1 MNKTARLYL
10 LCLSTL
16 VLLVG
21 AVSVLDE
28 TSPRWLDRTLLG
40 VVLDAQQP
48 PAQAP
53 PQTPANQQPQA
64 PANQQPSVTF
74 RAETNFVEV
83 HAIVTDEKGAF
94 VKDLTQAD
102 FEVYEDGRLQAPT
115 VFSMVDLAI
124 ERPFTPVNAGAP
136 IEPDVRATTRTF
148 DGRIYIFLLDDLHT
162 YVTRTNNVRELVKRF
177 IDQYMATDDLAAVVF
192 TSGRQE
198 SGQELTNNRQLLK
211 AAVDRFQGQKLP
223 SAGAEKLAIHL
234 REAANETDP
243 DTGGSAPIRTVE
255 GLQRA
260 NSIRDPYDEQR
271 AFNARRSFDAIQN
284 VSQWLADVQGR
295 RKALLFFSEGFD
307 YDIYQ
312 PFFINRQSD
321 LIITEAREA
330 VAAAQRA
337 NVNVYGIDPRG
348 MSQFGEM
355 MEISS
360 RSDYPQLD
368 YGTFRGQLRELLLAQ
383 ESLISLSDETG
394 GIPIVNSGDLAGGL
408 ARIVLDNSRY
418 YLLGYYSDSTK
429 WSRNRFLKIE
439 VKVKRPG
446 LQIRSRKGYLPPDT
460 RAIARTAEADLKN
473 GTTPALRAALNKP
486 VPIGDLPFRA
496 FAGPLRAA
504 DNKGQVLVAVEIDGA
519 GLRYVE
525 KDGRFVESVE
535 VSIVAADQR
544 AKVQGGDRQTFNL
557 NLMPETRERVNRAGV
572 RLISQVALPPGR
584 YQIRIGAHEATGGA
598 VGTLPYDLEIPDY
611 AKTPFSLSGIF
622 LTSSSAGAY
631 ATGSTETDWN
641 GLLPSPPVATRVFSP
656 SDTITWFTEVYDNSS
671 DAAHGITFTS
681 TIQDAADG
689 RTIVQSRDTRVVQ
702 RRGQG
707 HGFTTDYPLRD
718 LKPGTYVLRVEAA
731 STLGGQMAQ
740 RDLLFE
746 VK

>member
-1 MNKTARLYL
+1 MPRFLF
-10 LCLSTL
+10 
-16 VLLVG
+16 VLLPAALFVVG
-21 AVSVLDE
+21 IGWSIDS
-28 TSPRWLDRTLLG
+28 TSQHWLDPLG
-40 VVLDAQQP
+40 TVLAAQQQPAQQQP
-48 PAQAP
+48 PAQTP
-53 PQTPANQQPQA
+53 PAD
-64 PANQQPSVTF
+64 QQPSVTF

-83 HAIVTDEKGAF
+83 HAIVTDQKGAF

-102 FEVYEDGRLQAPT
+102 FEVYEDGRLQSPT

-124 ERPFTPVNAGAP
+124 ERPFTPLNGNTP

-148 DGRIYIFLLDDLHT
+148 DGRLYIFLLDDLHT

-177 IDQYMATDDLAAVVF
+177 IDQYLGVDDLAAVVY

-234 REAANETDP
+234 RESGLETDSNGDP
-243 DTGGSAPIRTVE
+243 ATGRTVE

-260 NSIRDPYDEQR
+260 QSIRDPYDEQR
-271 AFNARRSFDAIQN
+271 AFNARRSFDAIEN
-284 VSQWLADVQGR
+284 VSRWLADVQGR
-295 RKALLFFSEGFD
+295 RKALLLFSEGFD

-312 PFFINRQSD
+312 PFYINRQSD

-355 MEISS
+355 IDINS

-383 ESLISLSDETG
+383 ESLISLSEETG

-408 ARIVLDNSRY
+408 GRIVLDNSRY
-418 YLLGYYSDSTK
+418 YLLGYYSDSSK
-429 WSRNRFLKIE
+429 WSRNRFLRIE

-446 LQIRSRKGYLPPDT
+446 VQIRARRGYLPPDN
-460 RAIARTAEADLKN
+460 RAIERQREADVKA
-473 GTTPALRAALNKP
+473 GTTPALRAALSKP
-486 VPIGDLPFRA
+486 VPIGELPFRA
-496 FAGPLRAA
+496 FAGPLRSA
-504 DNKGQVLVAVEIDGA
+504 DNKGQVLVSVEIDGS
-519 GLRYVE
+519 GLRYAE
-525 KDGRFVESVE
+525 KDGRFIESVE
-535 VSIVAADQR
+535 MSIVAADQR
-544 AKVQGGDRQTFNL
+544 ARVLGGDRKTFNL
-557 NLMPETRERVNRAGV
+557 NLMPETRDRVNKSGV
-572 RLISQVALPPGR
+572 RMISQVELPPGR
-584 YQIRIGAHEATGGA
+584 YQIRIGAHESIGGT

-611 AKTPFSLSGIF
+611 AKTPFSLSGVF
-622 LTSSSAGAY
+622 LTSSAAGAFP
-631 ATGSTETDWN
+631 TGSTEADWN
-641 GLLPSPPVATRVFSP
+641 GLLPAPPIATRVFAP
-656 SDTITWFTEVYDNSS
+656 SDTLTWFTEVYDNST
-671 DAAHGITFTS
+671 DTPHGITFTS
-681 TIQDAADG
+681 TIQDARDG
-689 RTIVQSRDTRVVQ
+689 RTIAQVRDNRVVQ

-718 LKPGTYVLRVEAA
+718 LKPGMYLLRVEGA
-731 STLGGQMAQ
+731 STMGEHRAQ
-740 RDLLFE
+740 RDVLFE